1 MKKTIIVTILL
12 LPVLFQACHE
22 DTIDLLR
29 DVSPGYSADFTAS
42 TGTIVCTRE
51 YNPVTVLYDVT
62 IELQVAVTSY
72 TDVSKI
78 LIIKNLYDAGNN
90 LLTSALALDS
100 DLVNDTI
107 AFSVT
112 TPEDL
117 LEGLTFEPDSILTGY
132 YFTFESYAVLSNNDT
147 LRTPSSFQV
156 VPAYINFCTLPE
168 IPAGIYEAHNRI
180 TGFRKDVEIRQGV
193 WIYGW
198 IWNESSQSWELGWT
212 HHPEYYMITDFG
224 LDWCNW
230 NDWWYGVVF
239 TINCPMPGDTR
250 YVVELPGEGFDTTE
264 EATMID
270 RASGEINTKKIR
282 LMPYI
287 YQPTSADVGYYDAS
301 AGTLSFSNV
310 SVDDNWWHADK
321 HTIGDVTFTFKGK

>member
-1 MKKTIIVTILL
+1 MKKIIILTLL
-12 LPVLFQACHE
+12 LMPALFQACQKE
-22 DTIDLLR
+22 TIDLLR
-29 DVSPGYSADFTAS
+29 EVTPGYSADFTAS

-51 YNPVTVLYDVT
+51 YNPVNVLYDVT
-62 IELQVAVTSY
+62 IDLQVAVVSY

-90 LLTSALALDS
+90 LVTSALALDS
-100 DLVNDTI
+100 DLINDTI
-107 AFSVT
+107 SFSVT
-112 TPEDL
+112 TSEEL
-117 LEGLTFEPDSILTGY
+117 LDGLEFEPDSIRTGF
-132 YFTFESYAVLSNNDT
+132 YFTFESFAVLASNDT
-147 LRTPSSFQV
+147 LRTPSAFQV
-156 VPAYINFCTLPE
+156 VPAYMNFCTLPA
-168 IPAGIYEAHNRI
+168 IPDGIYEAHNQI
-180 TGFRKDVEIRQGV
+180 TGFKKDVEIHQGV

-198 IWNESSQSWELGWT
+198 LWNENSQSWELGWT

-239 TINCPMPGDTR
+239 TINCPRPGDSR
-250 YVVELPGEGFDTTE
+250 NVIELPGDGYDTTD

-270 RASGEINTKKIR
+270 RVTGEATTKMIR

-287 YQPTSADVGYYDAS
+287 YQATTADVGYYDAS
-301 AGTLSFSNV
+301 AGILSFENV

-321 HTIGDVTFTFKGK
+321 HTIVDVTFTYKGK